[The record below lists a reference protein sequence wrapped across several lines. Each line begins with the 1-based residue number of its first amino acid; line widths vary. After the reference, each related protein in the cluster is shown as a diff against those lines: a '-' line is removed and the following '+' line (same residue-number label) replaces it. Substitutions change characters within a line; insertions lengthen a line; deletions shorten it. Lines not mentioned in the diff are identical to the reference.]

1 MGGRRRIARNLGR
14 WLDLLRPGW
23 RSRRRWCLSQRRAN
37 SVADYLLSQGVAPN
51 KVASEGKGESE
62 PVADNDTEEG
72 RAKNRRVDLHINV
85 T

>member
-1 MGGRRRIARNLGR
+1 
-14 WLDLLRPGW
+14 
-23 RSRRRWCLSQRRAN
+23 
-37 SVADYLLSQGVAPN
+37 VADYLLSQGVAPN